1 MLTSESTDKSFV
13 SFGFLFLRV
22 KFDKVECTR
31 NIRFQKKKKK
41 KVSNLYAKRFIIFP
55 LNNSP
60 GIAWDI
66 SERY

>member
-31 NIRFQKKKKK
+31 NIPFRKKKKK
-41 KVSNLYAKRFIIFP
+41 FSNLYTKRFIIFP

>member
-31 NIRFQKKKKK
+31 NIPFQKKKKK
-41 KVSNLYAKRFIIFP
+41 KKFQIFIQNVS
-55 LNNSP
+55 
-60 GIAWDI
+60 
-66 SERY
+66 

>member
-31 NIRFQKKKKK
+31 NIPFQKKKKK
-41 KVSNLYAKRFIIFP
+41 SFKSLCKTFHNFP
-55 LNNSP
+55 
-60 GIAWDI
+60 IKQ
-66 SERY
+66 